1 MPQISV
7 NQFAKFIKASPSAQ
21 RTILRN
27 SKFPFLKDGTKRP
40 QIVRY
45 SEARA
50 AIRNY
55 HEGGN
60 DVSALVGAIEAL
72 TKKLALPGK
81 DQARIRDNIRA
92 VETYMKHFSKS
103 PFKVLPTPRPK
114 YEHAGVEV
122 STTPDLY
129 VDEAGERK
137 LIKLDF
143 NQQKPDPG
151 IIDIVLKVTHEAG
164 SSAGLP
170 VKPKNVIYLDVSR
183 QIQYTGATLNK
194 KLKKDIDAACETIA
208 DLWSGIKQK

>member
-1 MPQISV
+1 MPQVSV
-7 NQFAKFIKASPSAQ
+7 NQFAKFIKSGPATQ

-27 SKFPFLKDGTKRP
+27 SKFPFLTDGKKRP

-50 AIRNY
+50 AIRHY

-60 DVSALVGAIEAL
+60 DVSALVSAVEAL
-72 TKKLALPGK
+72 TKKLVLPDK

-92 VETYMKHFSKS
+92 VETYMKHFAKNQ
-103 PFKVLPTPRPK
+103 FKVLETPRPK
-114 YEHAGVEV
+114 YEHAGVQV

-129 VDEAGERK
+129 VDEDGEKK

-143 NQQKPDPG
+143 NQQNPNPE
-151 IIDIVLKVTHEAG
+151 IIEIVLKVTHEAA
-164 SSAGLP
+164 SSVQLP

-183 QIQYTGATLNK
+183 QIQYTGAALNK

-208 DLWSGIKQK
+208 DMWPSIKQK